1 MRIIAIA
8 AVAFCPLLIQA
19 QVNSPAPTQ
28 SAGQKTVLESRL
40 AAPKA
45 PGVSTDGT
53 GVPVKHALRVSS
65 CVVYPKLLEKVNIVE
80 SSEWH
85 WRAAEEEKLAV
96 VKMVVDKDGKPS
108 QLSMVQ
114 SLGPAMDNDVLA
126 SVSRYRFEPGA
137 LNHEPIP
144 IEVDL
149 TVRIQNPHTESSA
162 F

>member
-8 AVAFCPLLIQA
+8 VVALCPLLIQA

-40 AAPKA
+40 AAPTA

-65 CVVYPKLLEKVNIVE
+65 GVVYPKLLEKVNIAE
-80 SSEWH
+80 SSAWH
-85 WRAAEEEKLAV
+85 WKASEEEKLAV
-96 VKMVVDKDGKPS
+96 VKFVVDKDGKPS
-108 QLSMVQ
+108 QVTMVQ
-114 SLGPAMDNDVLA
+114 SIGPVMDDDVLA
-126 SVSRYRFEPGA
+126 SVSRYRFKAGS